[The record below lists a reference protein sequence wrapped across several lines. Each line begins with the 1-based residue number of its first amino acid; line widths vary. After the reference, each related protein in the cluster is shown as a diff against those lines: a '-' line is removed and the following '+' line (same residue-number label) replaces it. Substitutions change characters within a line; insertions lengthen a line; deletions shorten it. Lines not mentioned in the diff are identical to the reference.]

1 MPQHNA
7 PNLAPA
13 RFPAHKQAMAAQ
25 STSAEEGA
33 ARVPSLF
40 ELYLGFAQI
49 SVSAFGGAL
58 PFARRILVDQRKWM
72 EPEDFA
78 STLALCQFLPGPNV
92 VNLSIAFGRRLH
104 GWRGALVAIFG
115 LMAAPVVIIITL
127 GSLYLR
133 FGQIGALRSMFAA
146 LAAAAGGLVV
156 ATAAQMAV
164 PLIRKTPVTAL
175 PIIIAAFVLA
185 GLLRWPLPAV
195 MAVLAPIG
203 LILAWRTR
211 S

>member
-1 MPQHNA
+1 MASQP
-7 PNLAPA
+7 APA
-13 RFPAHKQAMAAQ
+13 EN
-25 STSAEEGA
+25 T
-33 ARVPSLF
+33 PSLL

-58 PFARRILVDQRKWM
+58 PWARRILVDQRKWM

-78 STLALCQFLPGPNV
+78 STLALCQVLPGPNI
-92 VNLSIAFGRRLH
+92 VNMSIAFGNRLH
-104 GWRGALVAIFG
+104 GWRGALAAFLG
-115 LMAAPVVIIITL
+115 LMAAPVVIILIL

-133 FGQIGALRSMFAA
+133 FGQIGSLKGMFAA
-146 LAAAAGGLVV
+146 MAASAGGLVV
-156 ATAAQMAV
+156 ATAVQMAM
-164 PLIRKTPVTAL
+164 PLIRKTPVTAV
-175 PIIIAAFVLA
+175 PIIAAGFVLA

-211 S
+211 PRS

>member
-1 MPQHNA
+1 MASQSTQA
-7 PNLAPA
+7 APA
-13 RFPAHKQAMAAQ
+13 
-25 STSAEEGA
+25 
-33 ARVPSLF
+33 PSLF

-58 PFARRILVDQRKWM
+58 PWARRILVEQRKWM
-72 EPEDFA
+72 DPEDFA
-78 STLALCQFLPGPNV
+78 TTLALCQFLPGANI

-104 GWRGALVAIFG
+104 GWAGALAAVFG
-115 LMAAPVVIIITL
+115 LMAAPVVIILTL

-133 FGQIGALRSMFAA
+133 FGQIGSLKGMFAA
-146 LAAAAGGLVV
+146 LGAAAGGLVV

-164 PLIRKTPVTAL
+164 PLIRKTPVTAI
-175 PIIIAAFVLA
+175 PIIVAGFVLA

-203 LILAWRTR
+203 LILAWRMR
-211 S
+211 P

>member
-1 MPQHNA
+1 MNA
-7 PNLAPA
+7 SSACPNLAPV
-13 RFPAHKQAMAAQ
+13 RFPAHNRDMA
-25 STSAEEGA
+25 SPSPHAEA
-33 ARVPSLF
+33 TPSLL

-58 PFARRILVDQRKWM
+58 PWARRILVERRRWM

-78 STLALCQFLPGPNV
+78 STLALCQFLPGPNI
-92 VNLSIAFGRRLH
+92 VNMSIAFGNRLH
-104 GWRGALVAIFG
+104 GWRGALAAFFG
-115 LMAAPVVIIITL
+115 LLAAPVVIIITL
-127 GSLYLR
+127 GLLYLR
-133 FGQIGALRSMFAA
+133 YGQIGSLKGMFAA
-146 LAAAAGGLVV
+146 LAAAAGGLII

-175 PIIIAAFVLA
+175 PVIVAGFVLA

-195 MAVLAPIG
+195 MALLAPIG
-203 LILAWRTR
+203 LILAWRLRPR

>member
-1 MPQHNA
+1 MASQ
-7 PNLAPA
+7 
-13 RFPAHKQAMAAQ
+13 PAH
-25 STSAEEGA
+25 AEQT
-33 ARVPSLF
+33 PSLLQ
-40 ELYLGFAQI
+40 LYLGFAQI

-58 PFARRILVDQRKWM
+58 PWARRILVDRRKWM

-78 STLALCQFLPGPNV
+78 STLALCQFLPGPNI

-104 GWRGALVAIFG
+104 GWAGALAAIFG
-115 LMAAPVVIIITL
+115 LMAAPVVIIIAL

-133 FGQIGALRSMFAA
+133 FGQIGSLKGMFAA
-146 LAAAAGGLVV
+146 LAASAGGLIV

-164 PLIRKTPVTAL
+164 PLIRKTPITAA
-175 PIIIAAFVLA
+175 PTVVAGFVLA

-203 LILAWRTR
+203 LVLAWRMRPR